1 MWNEKIKFPK
11 ELDTETT
18 FNMLF
23 EGIVNLYESANKLY
37 MRNEN
42 KLTKS
47 EIYESI
53 KHTHS
58 RACGLCDAIRLL
70 GYEVR
75 DDGVIVTDEYMHK
88 LFALEQSAETEKK
101 KENRA

>member
-1 MWNEKIKFPK
+1 MKKIKFPK

-53 KHTHS
+53 KNTHS

-75 DDGVIVTDEYMHK
+75 NDDGVIVTDEYMHK